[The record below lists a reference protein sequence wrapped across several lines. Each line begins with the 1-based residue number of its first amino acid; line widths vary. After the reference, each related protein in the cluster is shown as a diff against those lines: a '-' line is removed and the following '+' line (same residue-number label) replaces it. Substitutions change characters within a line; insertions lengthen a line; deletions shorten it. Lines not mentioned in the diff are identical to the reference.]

1 MGRSTVGTRSHALPR
16 FLTLGGLFATALVA
30 LFQSYRSHRFV
41 RETRPPDDAPLP
53 IPPPYVSIIL
63 PVRNEEANLNAC
75 VASLLT
81 QDYPDFDLT
90 IIDDGSSDAT
100 PHQLA
105 GLSARDPRIQV
116 HRVDQLPA
124 GWAGKPHALH
134 TGGVAQ

>member
-1 MGRSTVGTRSHALPR
+1 MFRLSRSVKKAFDMERPDGSFYIGTSSFGDCH
-16 FLTLGGLFATALVA
+16 LTPVQL
-30 LFQSYRSHRFV
+30 
-41 RETRPPDDAPLP
+41 
-53 IPPPYVSIIL
+53 IL

-75 VASLLT
+75 VATLLA

-90 IIDDGSSDAT
+90 IIDDDSTDAT

-105 GLSARDPRIQV
+105 ELSARDPRIQV

-134 TGGVAQ
+134 IGATHTA